1 MKVLSDPRRQA
12 VTLLSGLTHA
22 TASSGDGVKGRS
34 FGSRLC
40 AFIRS
45 GNEGQALVETAVS
58 MAIMAMLLTGAFS
71 IALSLVFWET
81 LNNAASVGS
90 SELSKAGE
98 SGDPCAVVQAAAAG
112 TLAFAIDKTKVTYKI
127 TLVNSSGVTIGTPY
141 GPTTGTGL
149 SCTALGTLLEGQI
162 QAGTHNQLATLTV
175 SYPYKWIPIYG
186 MNMGT
191 VNMGT
196 SRTLSIY

>member
-22 TASSGDGVKGRS
+22 TASSGDDVKGRS

-58 MAIMAMLLTGAFS
+58 MAIMAMLLTGTFS
-71 IALSLVFWET
+71 VVLALIDWET
-81 LNNAASVGS
+81 ISYAASVGS
-90 SELSKAGE
+90 YTLGISGE
-98 SGDPCAVVQAAAAG
+98 NGDPCAAVQTDVANALTIG
-112 TLAFAIDKTKVTYKI
+112 LDKTKVTYKI

-141 GPTTGTGL
+141 GPTTGTGF

>member
-40 AFIRS
+40 ALIRS

-112 TLAFAIDKTKVTYKI
+112 TLAFAIDKTKVTYTV
-127 TLVNSSGVTIGTPY
+127 TLQNSSGTTTNTY
-141 GPTTGTGL
+141 GPTTGTGF

-162 QAGTHNQLATLTV
+162 QAGSHNQPATLTV

>member
-22 TASSGDGVKGRS
+22 TASSGDDVKGRS

-112 TLAFAIDKTKVTYKI
+112 TLAFAIDKTKVTYTV
-127 TLVNSSGVTIGTPY
+127 TLQNSSGTTTNTY
-141 GPTTGTGL
+141 GPTTGTGF

-162 QAGTHNQLATLTV
+162 QAGSHNQPATLTV

-196 SRTLSIY
+196 SIPLSIY

>member
-112 TLAFAIDKTKVTYKI
+112 TLAFAIDKTKVTYTV
-127 TLVNSSGVTIGTPY
+127 TLQNSSGTTTNTY
-141 GPTTGTGL
+141 GPTTGTGF

-162 QAGTHNQLATLTV
+162 QAGSHNQPATLTV

-196 SRTLSIY
+196 SIPLSIY